1 MYQFTNEQRRCFGL
15 DLVRSDWS
23 LIQLKTSRFDRHVA
37 YAYLDGR
44 TVKKC
49 IFVSERQYLEYDYDE
64 QLSDD
69 LTLLLPKTAKGKPAR
84 LSSAASLA

>member
-23 LIQLKTSRFDRHVA
+23 LIQLKTGRFDRHEA

-84 LSSAASLA
+84 LFSAASSA